1 MLSSHL
7 PPSRKNRY
15 PGESVVGITRRPLSF
30 LPSLKETY
38 GDIAMFRIGRQ
49 PIVLASHPDQIRDV
63 LVTHA
68 RNFHKG
74 RGLERA
80 KMLLGD
86 GLLTS
91 EDEFHLRQR
100 RLAQPA
106 FHRAR
111 INAYGDVMA
120 AYAERRAE
128 HWKDGDVLE
137 VNHEMAAYTLA
148 VVGKTLFDAD
158 IEGEAHE
165 IGEALAAAIAA
176 FNYTVLPLA
185 PLLMHLP
192 IPMARRYKRGRQR
205 LDATIYRMI
214 SERRASGEDK
224 GDLLSM
230 LLLAHDTEGDGAGMS
245 DLQLRDEAMTLLL
258 AGHETTANLLTWA
271 FYLLSQSPEAEAKLH
286 AEIDALDT
294 TSLGAADVARL
305 PYTRAV
311 IAEAMRIFPPAWIVG
326 RRALAEYRIGDHTI
340 PARTIILMSQW
351 IVHKDPRWWP
361 EPERFLPERWLPG
374 GSAMDPNRPKF
385 SYFPFGAGTRVCIG
399 EQFAWMEGIL
409 GLATFAR
416 RFAMRLVPGHPVVP
430 RPIITLRAQH
440 GMRMVAHAR

>member
-1 MLSSHL
+1 MQSSPT
-7 PPSRKNRY
+7 PPSRRGRY
-15 PGESVVGITRRPLSF
+15 PGESMLAITRRPLGF
-30 LPSLKETY
+30 LSELARTH
-38 GDIAMFRIGRQ
+38 GDIAMFNVGRQ

-80 KMLLGD
+80 KMLLGE

-111 INAYGDVMA
+111 ISAYGDVMA
-120 AYAERRAE
+120 TYAERRAAQW
-128 HWKDGDVLE
+128 HDGDELE
-137 VNHEMAAYTLA
+137 VNREMAAYTLA

-158 IEGEAHE
+158 IESEAHE

-176 FNYTVLPLA
+176 FNYTVLPMA
-185 PLLMHLP
+185 SLLMHLP
-192 IPMARRYKRGRQR
+192 IPMARRYKRGRER

-214 SERRASGEDK
+214 GERRASGEDK

-271 FYLLSQSPEAEAKLH
+271 FYLLSQNPEAEARLH
-286 AEIDALDT
+286 AEIDALGT

-311 IAEAMRIFPPAWIVG
+311 IAESMRIFPPAWIVG
-326 RRALAEYRIGDHTI
+326 RRAVSEYRIGDYTV

-361 EPERFLPERWLPG
+361 EPERFLPERWLPA
-374 GSAMDPNRPKF
+374 GSAMDPARPKF

-399 EQFAWMEGIL
+399 EQFAWMEGVL

-416 RFAMRLVPGHPVVP
+416 RFALRLVPGHPVVP

-440 GMRMVAHAR
+440 GMRMIAHAR

>member
-1 MLSSHL
+1 ML
-7 PPSRKNRY
+7 
-15 PGESVVGITRRPLSF
+15 GITRRPLTF
-30 LPSLKETY
+30 FPALKEAY
-38 GDIAMFRIGRQ
+38 GDVAMVYIGRQ
-49 PIVLASHPDQIRDV
+49 PIVLVSHPDHIRDV
-63 LVTHA
+63 LVTNA

-80 KMLLGD
+80 KILLGE

-91 EDEFHLRQR
+91 EDDFHLRQR

-111 INAYGDVMA
+111 ITAYGDVMA
-120 AYAERRAE
+120 SYAERRADQW
-128 HWKDGDVLE
+128 HDGDVLE
-137 VNHEMAAYTLA
+137 LNHEMAAYTLA

-176 FNYTVLPLA
+176 FNYTVLPMA
-185 PLLMHLP
+185 PLLLRLP
-192 IPMARRYKRGRQR
+192 IPMAKRYKRGRQR

-214 SERRASGEDK
+214 AERRASNEDK

-230 LLLAHDTEGDGAGMS
+230 LLMAHDTEGDGGGMS

-258 AGHETTANLLTWA
+258 AGHETTANLLMWA
-271 FYLLSQSPEAEAKLH
+271 FYLLSQNPEAEARLH
-286 AEIDALDT
+286 EEIDALGGGT
-294 TSLGAADVARL
+294 LGAGDVARL

-311 IAEAMRIFPPAWIVG
+311 IAETMRLFPPAWIVG
-326 RRALAEYRIGDHTI
+326 RRALSEYRVDEYTI
-340 PARTIILMSQW
+340 PARAIVLMSQW
-351 IVHKDPRWWP
+351 IVHRDPRWWP
-361 EPERFLPERWLPG
+361 DADLFQPERWLSV
-374 GSAMDPNRPKF
+374 GSASDPERPKF

-416 RFAMRLVPGHPVVP
+416 RWAMRLVPGHPVVP

>member
-1 MLSSHL
+1 MPHSQL
-7 PPSRKNRY
+7 PPSQKSRY
-15 PGESVVGITRRPLSF
+15 PGESMLGITRRPLVYF
-30 LPSLKETY
+30 PALKQTH
-38 GDIAMFRIGRQ
+38 GDVAMVYIGRQ
-49 PIVLASHPDQIRDV
+49 PIVLASHPDHIRDV
-63 LVTHA
+63 LVTNA

-80 KMLLGD
+80 KMLLGE

-111 INAYGDVMA
+111 IMAYGDVMA
-120 AYAERRAE
+120 TYAERRAD
-128 HWKDGDVLE
+128 HWHDGDVLE
-137 VNHEMAAYTLA
+137 INHEMAAYTLA

-185 PLLMHLP
+185 PLLLHLP
-192 IPMARRYKRGRQR
+192 IPMARRYKKGRQR

-214 SERRASGEDK
+214 AERRASGEDK

-230 LLLAHDTEGDGAGMS
+230 LLLAHDTEGDGGGMS
-245 DLQLRDEAMTLLL
+245 DLQLRDEVMTLLL
-258 AGHETTANLLTWA
+258 AGHETTANLLMWA
-271 FYLLSQSPEAEAKLH
+271 FYLLSQNLDAEARMH
-286 AEIDALDT
+286 AEIDALGDGL
-294 TSLGAADVARL
+294 LGAADVARL

-311 IAEAMRIFPPAWIVG
+311 IAETMRLYPPAWVIG
-326 RRALAEYRIGDHTI
+326 RRALSEYRIGEYTV

-351 IVHKDPRWWP
+351 IVHRDPRWWP
-361 EPERFLPERWLPG
+361 DAERFQPERWLAD
-374 GSAMDPNRPKF
+374 GSAADPARPKF

>member
-1 MLSSHL
+1 MPSLHL
-7 PPSRKNRY
+7 PPRRKSRY
-15 PGESVVGITRRPLSF
+15 PGEFMIAIARRPLTF
-30 LPSLKETY
+30 LPELAREH
-38 GDIAMFRIGRQ
+38 GDIAMISIGRQ

-63 LVTHA
+63 LVTHG
-68 RNFHKG
+68 RTFHKG

-111 INAYGDVMA
+111 IAAYGDTMA
-120 AYAERRAE
+120 TYAERRADQW
-128 HWKDGDVLE
+128 HDGDELQ

-158 IEGEAHE
+158 IESEAHE
-165 IGEALAAAIAA
+165 IGEALSAAIAA
-176 FNYTVLPLA
+176 FNYTVLPMA
-185 PLLMHLP
+185 PLLMRLP
-192 IPMARRYKRGRQR
+192 IPMARRYNRGRQR
-205 LDATIYRMI
+205 LDGTIYRMI
-214 SERRASGEDK
+214 RERRASGEDK

-271 FYLLSQSPEAEAKLH
+271 FYLLSQHPAAEARLH

-294 TSLGAADVARL
+294 ASLGAADVVRL

-311 IAEAMRIFPPAWIVG
+311 IAETMRIFPPAWIVG
-326 RRALAEYRIGDHTI
+326 RRAMETYRIGDYTV

-361 EPERFLPERWLPG
+361 DAERFLPERWLTG
-374 GSAMDPNRPKF
+374 GSAMDPARPKF

-399 EQFAWMEGIL
+399 EQFAWMEGML

-416 RFAMRLVPGHPVVP
+416 RWALRLVPGHPVVP

-440 GMRMVAHAR
+440 GMRMIAHAR